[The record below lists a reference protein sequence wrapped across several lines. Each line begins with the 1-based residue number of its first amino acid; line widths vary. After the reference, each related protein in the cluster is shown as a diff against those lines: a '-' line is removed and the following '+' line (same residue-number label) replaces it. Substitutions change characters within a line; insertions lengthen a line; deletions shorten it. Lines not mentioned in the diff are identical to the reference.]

1 MYVCVLLFG
10 IFSGCHGRG
19 IWRGVGGSA
28 VNLGEAWFLAATVGV
43 WFVEGGLGAGLRPH
57 LHLWFLTVR
66 KLVRQLEDQVCYSR
80 YQISFY
86 LW

>member
-1 MYVCVLLFG
+1 MSWAGYLAR
-10 IFSGCHGRG
+10 SG
-19 IWRGVGGSA
+19 GGA
-28 VNLGEAWFLAATVGV
+28 VNLGGAWFLAATVGV
-43 WFVEGGLGAGLRPH
+43 CFVEGGLGAGLRPH